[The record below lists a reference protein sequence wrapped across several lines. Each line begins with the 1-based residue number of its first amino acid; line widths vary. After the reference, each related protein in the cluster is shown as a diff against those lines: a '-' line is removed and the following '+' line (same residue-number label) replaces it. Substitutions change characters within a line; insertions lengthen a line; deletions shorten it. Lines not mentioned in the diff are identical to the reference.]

1 MKMIKTLKN
10 YLNIKIILAAL
21 IFALVVFGVFV
32 GLLWSS
38 RAKMN
43 SQTPATAILNIID
56 APTETPLAQL
66 ATPTLAETPTAT
78 QPVPP
83 QSGDIAIGD
92 YVQVS
97 GTGGDGLRLHKS
109 AGISSE
115 VQYIAIE
122 SEVFVVK
129 DGPINADGYIWWL
142 LQDPYSENATG
153 WGVANYLAIVQNP
166 ASN

>member
-1 MKMIKTLKN
+1 MIKTLKN
-10 YLNIKIILAAL
+10 YLNLKIILAAIL
-21 IFALVVFGVFV
+21 FALVIFGIFV

-38 RAKMN
+38 RAKN
-43 SQTPATAILNIID
+43 TPQTPATAILNIID
-56 APTETPLAQL
+56 APTETPMMQL
-66 ATPTLAETPTAT
+66 ATPTIATTPTAT
-78 QPVPP
+78 QPVPS
-83 QSGDIAIGD
+83 QGGDIAIGD

-109 AGISSE
+109 AGVSSE

-129 DGPINADGYIWWL
+129 DGPMNADGYVWWL
-142 LQDPYSENATG
+142 LQDPYSENAAG

>member
-1 MKMIKTLKN
+1 MMKTLKH
-10 YLNIKIILAAL
+10 YLNFKIILAAI
-21 IFALVVFGVFV
+21 IFALVVFGIFV

-38 RAKMN
+38 RAKGS

-56 APTETPLAQL
+56 APTETPVAQP
-66 ATPTLAETPTAT
+66 ATPTIAVTPTST
-78 QPVPP
+78 QEVPP
-83 QSGDIAIGD
+83 QGGDIAIGD

-109 AGISSE
+109 AGVSSE

-129 DGPINADGYIWWL
+129 DGPMSADGYIWWL